1 MIVGPTRSWS
11 YAELHVHTEA
21 VVGALRREG
30 LGLGDR
36 AILAAEACPE
46 AIAVILACSML
57 GVVFVPTTPDLPTAR
72 LRAIAETTS
81 AALVITSNDAE
92 LDLDALDATEVQP
105 GTLERLVI
113 GRRRSASPRGA
124 AGAKPLGSDL
134 AYIIFTSGT
143 TGRPKGIM
151 MSHGAAVTFFR
162 GLVEHAA
169 IGPGERIGSIAPLS
183 FDFSLL
189 DMGLAL
195 GVGATLVQVPRAL
208 PHAPRRLVEYLD
220 HHEVSM
226 MNCVP
231 SVWRLVVQHA
241 ADALSGLA
249 GRLHSTLVAGEGFP
263 MPYLRRLR
271 EALPSLRII
280 NCFGQ
285 SESIASSFAD
295 VPLPLAPDAEHISI
309 GRPHRYAEMLLIDDE
324 GRPVDEPGRTGEIF
338 LRGPTLFHGYWGDP
352 QATQAALVPNPL
364 RPELPERVFRTGDR
378 AHRGPD
384 GMFHYVGRRDSQV
397 KVRGNRVELE
407 EVERCLCSHRAVEQ
421 AVVCFDDQQLA
432 AAFVVS
438 AGYPTPTAADLIEHC
453 ATYLP
458 RYMIPTRFQRL
469 DALPHGSQG
478 KLDRMSIRRLLGV
491 AGQ

>member
-11 YAELHVHTEA
+11 YAELHVYTEA

-295 VPLPLAPDAEHISI
+295 VPLPLAPDEL
-309 GRPHRYAEMLLIDDE
+309 RELLSLHADAGGGPLSSGELQQLIEQAQARGIDAV
-324 GRPVDEPGRTGEIF
+324 RR
-338 LRGPTLFHGYWGDP
+338 P
-352 QATQAALVPNPL
+352 QAV
-364 RPELPERVFRTGDR
+364 
-378 AHRGPD
+378 
-384 GMFHYVGRRDSQV
+384 
-397 KVRGNRVELE
+397 
-407 EVERCLCSHRAVEQ
+407 
-421 AVVCFDDQQLA
+421 
-432 AAFVVS
+432 
-438 AGYPTPTAADLIEHC
+438 AGLQPTATARTFYFDPSFTLDLSTQGIEWTL
-453 ATYLP
+453 ARILQLVSDGT
-458 RYMIPTRFQRL
+458 FN
-469 DALPHGSQG
+469 
-478 KLDRMSIRRLLGV
+478 
-491 AGQ
+491 